1 MSLFRKTTTPVETS
15 QTEILCNSARNSYEA
30 VYIPNHPVL
39 AWKHTST
46 PAKNDH
52 LDNYVEID
60 PFHTARQTA
69 RVQHGFIAAEPKKKA
84 SRKPDVQ
91 DDILHPRPQKK
102 ASRKP
107 DVQDEGYHPGPQKK
121 ASPKRDAVQPRYRAS
136 KLTEEEKLA
145 RDSARTGQPQKK
157 ASPKRDAVQ
166 PRYRA
171 SKLTEEEKLA
181 RDSAR
186 TGQPK
191 KKASRKKTFGTV
203 FKDAKTIEVF
213 LDKRNETN
221 VEVMTHSNNTYGF
234 FGESLTK
241 DQEVASEG
249 ESEPG
254 KRIDFEDKT
263 VDEVIEIIKRMFN

>member
-30 VYIPNHPVL
+30 VYTPNHPAL

-84 SRKPDVQ
+84 S
-91 DDILHPRPQKK
+91 
-102 ASRKP
+102 
-107 DVQDEGYHPGPQKK
+107 
-121 ASPKRDAVQPRYRAS
+121 PKRAVQPRYRAS

-145 RDSARTGQPQKK
+145 RDSART
-157 ASPKRDAVQ
+157 V
-166 PRYRA
+166 
-171 SKLTEEEKLA
+171 
-181 RDSAR
+181 
-186 TGQPK
+186 QPK

-241 DQEVASEG
+241 DQEVVSEG

-263 VDEVIEIIKRMFN
+263 VDEVIEIIKMMFN

>member
-1 MSLFRKTTTPVETS
+1 M
-15 QTEILCNSARNSYEA
+15 
-30 VYIPNHPVL
+30 
-39 AWKHTST
+39 
-46 PAKNDH
+46 
-52 LDNYVEID
+52 
-60 PFHTARQTA
+60 
-69 RVQHGFIAAEPKKKA
+69 
-84 SRKPDVQ
+84 
-91 DDILHPRPQKK
+91 
-102 ASRKP
+102 
-107 DVQDEGYHPGPQKK
+107 
-121 ASPKRDAVQPRYRAS
+121 
-136 KLTEEEKLA
+136 TEEEKLA

>member
-145 RDSARTGQPQKK
+145 RDSARTGQP
-157 ASPKRDAVQ
+157 
-166 PRYRA
+166 
-171 SKLTEEEKLA
+171 
-181 RDSAR
+181 
-186 TGQPK
+186 K

>member
-15 QTEILCNSARNSYEA
+15 QTEILCNSARNSYED
-30 VYIPNHPVL
+30 VYTPNHPVL

-107 DVQDEGYHPGPQKK
+107 DVQDEGYHPG
-121 ASPKRDAVQPRYRAS
+121 
-136 KLTEEEKLA
+136 
-145 RDSARTGQPQKK
+145 PQKK

>member
-1 MSLFRKTTTPVETS
+1 M
-15 QTEILCNSARNSYEA
+15 
-30 VYIPNHPVL
+30 
-39 AWKHTST
+39 
-46 PAKNDH
+46 
-52 LDNYVEID
+52 
-60 PFHTARQTA
+60 
-69 RVQHGFIAAEPKKKA
+69 
-84 SRKPDVQ
+84 
-91 DDILHPRPQKK
+91 
-102 ASRKP
+102 
-107 DVQDEGYHPGPQKK
+107 
-121 ASPKRDAVQPRYRAS
+121 
-136 KLTEEEKLA
+136 
-145 RDSARTGQPQKK
+145 
-157 ASPKRDAVQ
+157 Q

-263 VDEVIEIIKRMFN
+263 VDEVIEIIKMMFN

>member
-15 QTEILCNSARNSYEA
+15 QTEILCNSARNSYED
-30 VYIPNHPVL
+30 VYTPNHPVL

-84 SRKPDVQ
+84 SRKPDVR

-107 DVQDEGYHPGPQKK
+107 DVQDEGYHPG
-121 ASPKRDAVQPRYRAS
+121 
-136 KLTEEEKLA
+136 
-145 RDSARTGQPQKK
+145 PQKK